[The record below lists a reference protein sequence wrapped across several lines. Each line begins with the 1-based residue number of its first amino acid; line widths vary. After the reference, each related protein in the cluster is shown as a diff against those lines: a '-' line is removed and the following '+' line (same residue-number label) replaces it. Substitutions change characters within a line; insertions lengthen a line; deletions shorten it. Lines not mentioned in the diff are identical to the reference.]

1 MDGGPQGPKFKIT
14 IISRNSFV
22 RKSNRLRISTMTQV
36 RKFEFVN
43 NGVLSVVET
52 SPETPKTSIPK
63 AEGRFLRTWI
73 GESGEYKVKSLKVS
87 TSAFVAAT
95 LRNFKKVVSV

>member
-1 MDGGPQGPKFKIT
+1 MAK
-14 IISRNSFV
+14 
-22 RKSNRLRISTMTQV
+22 V

-43 NGVLSVVET
+43 NGELSVVEMP
-52 SPETPKTSIPK
+52 PETPKNSVPE

-73 GESGEYKVKSLKVS
+73 GESGMYAVKSLKVS

-95 LRNFKKVVSV
+95 LRNFKKVVSI

>member
-1 MDGGPQGPKFKIT
+1 
-14 IISRNSFV
+14 
-22 RKSNRLRISTMTQV
+22 MTQV
-36 RKFEFVN
+36 RKFEFVSN
-43 NGVLSVVET
+43 TGEYFVLEVP
-52 SPETPKTSIPK
+52 PETLKTLVPK